1 MAKQSTL
8 LLHRQRPRGTPTESK
23 REPYAVSPSI
33 HHKQSKKDKHLPR
46 GNGHQVPTCCL
57 LRCTGSD
64 RNGCTALTQRIATV
78 AATKLDAC
86 SLSNKYQ
93 ISIKNKNI
101 ASSRENSLSEW
112 LFRVF
117 CFEYPVNN
125 WSFAFDDVP
134 ENRHYSSYLVYA
146 VCARPPTAKGY

>member
-8 LLHRQRPRGTPTESK
+8 QLHRPSPRRGNRTVCSFTSIQRKE
-23 REPYAVSPSI
+23 
-33 HHKQSKKDKHLPR
+33 SKKDKHLPR

-64 RNGCTALTQRIATV
+64 RNGCTAALTQRIASQQWQLQNSMRVHYRINIKFRSRTR
-78 AATKLDAC
+78 
-86 SLSNKYQ
+86 
-93 ISIKNKNI
+93 ISPPG
-101 ASSRENSLSEW
+101 RENSLSEW

-134 ENRHYSSYLVYA
+134 ENSHYSSYLVYA
-146 VCARPPTAKGY
+146 VCARPPPTAKGY